1 MAALLGWLAV
11 FILAVLAILLVAPVR
26 YRCEADGDGGFLEI
40 SLFFGLYRKRLH
52 WPEEEPAETGEAAEP
67 PADEEKP
74 AGGASAPVEEKKPEP
89 ERGVQPSE
97 QVEVPEETKETSAE
111 VQRGESSAESLP
123 ETGGDAETV
132 EAETS
137 KLSRLDLLL
146 YAWNNGTV
154 HLLLDLIRKI
164 IAHGKPGY
172 FQISGTAGLG
182 DPMETG
188 VAAGLTYAMLP
199 GICRI
204 DWNYTEKILALTLR
218 AHGRLIPAYLLY
230 IGGKFLAEKPVREMI
245 KKVRS

>member
-1 MAALLGWLAV
+1 MAALLGWLAA
-11 FILAVLAILLVAPVR
+11 FILAVLAIMLFAPVR

-40 SLFFGLYRKRLH
+40 SLFFGLYRKRLR
-52 WPEEEPAETGEAAEP
+52 WPEEEPAETGEKTP
-67 PADEEKP
+67 VDEKTP
-74 AGGASAPVEEKKPEP
+74 VGGASAPVEGKKPEP
-89 ERGVQPSE
+89 ESGAQPQE
-97 QVEVPEETKETSAE
+97 PAEVPEETEETSVE
-111 VQRGESSAESLP
+111 VPRSEPHAESLP
-123 ETGGDAETV
+123 DTDGDAEKAVV

-137 KLSRLDLLL
+137 KPSRLDLLL

-218 AHGRLIPAYLLY
+218 AHGRLIPAYLFY